1 LLPSHDVK
9 TVVEMG
15 WSGVANGKLL
25 ALAAKQFDALVT
37 VDQNMPYQQNMS
49 TLPVS
54 VVVLAAA
61 SNELKML
68 VPLLPTLESALLG
81 LVPRTVTVVQAAA

>member
-1 LLPSHDVK
+1 
-9 TVVEMG
+9 MG

-37 VDQNMPYQQNMS
+37 VDQNMPYQQNIA

-54 VVVLAAA
+54 VIVLAAA
-61 SNELKML
+61 SNELHALAPL
-68 VPLLPTLESALLG
+68 VPRLESALLG
-81 LVPRTVTVVQAAA
+81 LAPRTVTVVQVAA